1 VKVTKIRLLPHLIR
15 IGSVKASLA
24 FIVLSI
30 VAAGL
35 YSCGGS
41 SGGNPPLSPDSSPL
55 ETVTTFFADWNMGE
69 IRAASKLFDQEPC
82 VTDAFPRFHWQGKKA
97 FREWFSDL
105 DIYNQSQ
112 GFTDYDFEVGTPLT
126 NDVEGALANVI
137 VPVVL
142 NLKHDG
148 RPESF
153 TGLVNV
159 VLQRNRASWKITA
172 FTWTDNQPG

>member
-1 VKVTKIRLLPHLIR
+1 MINRLWKGHHPMKVIVLVFVFLLTLELP
-15 IGSVKASLA
+15 SLA
-24 FIVLSI
+24 VWKSDLSR
-30 VAAGL
+30 
-35 YSCGGS
+35 
-41 SGGNPPLSPDSSPL
+41 DSSPL

-69 IRAASKLFDQEPC
+69 IRAASKLFDQEPS

-126 NDVEGALANVI
+126 NDVEGKLANVI

-159 VLQRNRASWKITA
+159 VLQRNRSSWKISA

>member
-1 VKVTKIRLLPHLIR
+1 VLNLKHDGRPESFTGLVNVVLQRNRASWKIT
-15 IGSVKASLA
+15 A
-24 FIVLSI
+24 FTWTDNQP
-30 VAAGL
+30 
-35 YSCGGS
+35 
-41 SGGNPPLSPDSSPL
+41 NPPLSTDSSPL
-55 ETVTTFFADWNMGE
+55 ETVMTFFADWDMGE

>member
-1 VKVTKIRLLPHLIR
+1 MINRLWKCNQMMKVIVLVFVFLLTLELP
-15 IGSVKASLA
+15 SLA
-24 FIVLSI
+24 VGKSDL
-30 VAAGL
+30 
-35 YSCGGS
+35 
-41 SGGNPPLSPDSSPL
+41 SPL
-55 ETVTTFFADWNMGE
+55 ETVTTFFADWNTGE
-69 IRAASKLFDQEPC
+69 IRAASKLFDQEPS

-112 GFTDYDFEVGTPLT
+112 GFTNYDFEVGTPLT

-142 NLKHDG
+142 NLKHDD

-172 FTWTDNQPG
+172 LTWTDNQPG